1 MRGPIGPGFY
11 RLHGRAGA
19 HPSGIIVAFLTVE
32 HISKIFPGV
41 RALDDVS
48 VEFEKGSVHALMG
61 ENGAGKSTLGKIIG
75 GIYTADAG
83 VIKIEGQEVHPTDPL
98 SAQKLGIA
106 LVHQELAFCPNL
118 SVAENLQLGTTPE
131 KFGFVDRTILARR
144 ARELMG
150 EIGVDMDV
158 HTPVAQLT
166 TGQEQMVQ
174 IAAAIGINARIII
187 FDEPTS
193 SLSVHDSEQ
202 LFRLIGRLKER
213 GTTIIYVSHRMD
225 EIFRICDFVSVLRD
239 GKHVATEAIAQTSRQ
254 RLIRQMVGRDVL
266 AKRPNHLDLTP
277 GEEILRVEN
286 LSSIGKFEKVSLVV
300 RRNEI
305 VGMAGLVGAGRTDVA
320 KAIFGLDRQ
329 ATGDVYV
336 KGEKVRLGNVNESMR
351 RRMGY
356 LPEDRKKEGLVLMMS
371 ILDNISLPH
380 LDFFS
385 RLGFVDQRKE
395 RTEVQKLTSRLRV
408 KAPSLE
414 SVTAG
419 LSGGNQQKVAIA
431 KWLARSCELL
441 MVDEPTRGVDVGAKA
456 EIYELLDEIAC
467 QGVAVLMISSELPE
481 LLSLSRRIITMR
493 EGYVTGELP
502 HDQFSQEALL
512 HLMA

>member
-1 MRGPIGPGFY
+1 
-11 RLHGRAGA
+11 
-19 HPSGIIVAFLTVE
+19 VAFLSVE

-48 VEFEKGSVHALMG
+48 VEFDQGSVHALVG
-61 ENGAGKSTLGKIIG
+61 ENGAGKSTLGKIVA
-75 GIYTADAG
+75 GIYVPDSG
-83 VIKIEGQEVHPTDPL
+83 VIKIEEKEVHPTDPL
-98 SAQKLGIA
+98 TAQRLGIA

-131 KFGFVDRTILARR
+131 KFGFVDRSRLTTR

-158 HTPVAQLT
+158 QTPVAQLT

-174 IAAAIGINARIII
+174 IAAAVGINARIII

-193 SLSVHDSEQ
+193 SLSVHESEQ

-225 EIFRICDFVSVLRD
+225 EIFRLCDFVTVLRD
-239 GKHVATEAIAQTSRQ
+239 GKCVATEPIGQTNRQ

-277 GEEILRVEN
+277 GEEILRVEH
-286 LSSIGKFEKVSLVV
+286 LSSIGKFENVSLAV

-320 KAIFGLDRQ
+320 KAIFGLDRR
-329 ATGDVYV
+329 ATGDIYI
-336 KGEKVRLGNVNESMR
+336 KGEKVRLGKVNESMR
-351 RRMGY
+351 RRIGY
-356 LPEDRKKEGLVLMMS
+356 LPEDRKKEGLILMMS
-371 ILDNISLPH
+371 VLDNISLPH

-385 RLGFVDQRKE
+385 RLGFVDLGKE
-395 RTEVQKLTSRLRV
+395 RTEVQKLTKRLRV
-408 KAPSLE
+408 KAPSLD

-431 KWLARSCELL
+431 KWLARNCELL
-441 MVDEPTRGVDVGAKA
+441 IVDEPTRGVDVGAKA
-456 EIYELLDEIAC
+456 EIYELLDEVAC
-467 QGVAVLMISSELPE
+467 QGVALLMISSELPE

-493 EGYVTGELP
+493 EGFVTGELP

>member
-1 MRGPIGPGFY
+1 LLANAPVINLPN
-11 RLHGRAGA
+11 H
-19 HPSGIIVAFLTVE
+19 VAFLSVE

-48 VEFEKGSVHALMG
+48 VDFEKGSVHALMG
-61 ENGAGKSTLGKIIG
+61 ENGAGKSTLGKIIA
-75 GIYTADAG
+75 GIYQADSGA
-83 VIKIEGQEVHPTDPL
+83 IKIEGEMVYPTDPL
-98 SAQKLGIA
+98 SAQRLGIA

-131 KFGFVDRTILARR
+131 KFGFVDRSRLVTR
-144 ARELMG
+144 ARQLMA

-174 IAAAIGINARIII
+174 IASAIGINARIII

-193 SLSVHDSEQ
+193 SLSVNESEQ
-202 LFRLIGRLKER
+202 LFRLISRLKER

-225 EIFRICDFVSVLRD
+225 EIFRLGDMVTVLRD
-239 GKHVATEAIAQTSRQ
+239 GKHVATEPIAQTNRQ

-286 LSSIGKFEKVSLVV
+286 LSSIGKFEKIALTV

-320 KAIFGLDRQ
+320 KAIFGLDRL
-329 ATGDVYV
+329 ATGDLYI
-336 KGEKVRLGNVNESMR
+336 KGEKVHLGRVNESMKR
-351 RRMGY
+351 RIGY
-356 LPEDRKKEGLVLMMS
+356 LPEDRKKEGLILMMS

-395 RTEVQKLTSRLRV
+395 RSEVKKLTDRLRV
-408 KAPSLE
+408 KAPTLD

-431 KWLARSCELL
+431 KWLARSCDLL
-441 MVDEPTRGVDVGAKA
+441 IVDEPTRGVDVGAKA
-456 EIYELLDEIAC
+456 EIYELLDEVAC

-493 EGYVTGELP
+493 EGFLTGEVP